1 MEWSWICFS
10 HPIRSSLHL
19 KSQLKQQV
27 NNCYTFGV
35 LFWHSLWAC
44 VVAAFCILGHFLSS
58 LCLLTSCLFSFS
70 LGCLFSL
77 RLLCRSD
84 CWDAL
89 SRPEIC
95 SYGYT
100 PWILQSEFHAIG
112 SRCRLSAL
120 SLDYS
125 SLLHSPLIVSKPNH
139 VSYTLV
145 AKTFNYYNVGRLG
158 SKA

>member
-1 MEWSWICFS
+1 MEWRRICFS

-19 KSQLKQQV
+19 ESQLKQKV
-27 NNCYTFGV
+27 NDCYTFGV
-35 LFWHSLWAC
+35 LFWYSLW
-44 VVAAFCILGHFLSS
+44 FCILGHFLYP
-58 LCLLTSCLFSFS
+58 LCLLTSSCLFSFS

-77 RLLCRSD
+77 WLLCRSD

-89 SRPEIC
+89 SRLEI
-95 SYGYT
+95 SPHGYT
-100 PWILQSEFHAIG
+100 PWILQSEFHAVG
-112 SRCRLSAL
+112 FRCRLSAL

-125 SLLHSPLIVSKPNH
+125 SLLHSHLIVSKPNH